1 VLIEHPLN
9 INPRKSIICA
19 VTNLSPEF
27 CRKVK
32 EARRAA
38 KLGQT
43 AVAAQVGCKQSAL
56 CMFENGGVTKLNDEV
71 IDKLSKLF
79 GVEILTLEPVDEK
92 PTSPELAVLKPE
104 THVPVVVPQS
114 TKGFCPNPHCPS
126 NHAYEVEGRIFVRPD
141 RTMADPVGAKFCAV
155 CGEILEKKCPNCGAP
170 VHDGAICSHCGD
182 PYIAV

>member
-1 VLIEHPLN
+1 M
-9 INPRKSIICA
+9 
-19 VTNLSPEF
+19 TNLSPEF

-43 AVAAQVGCKQSAL
+43 AVAVKVGCKQSAL

-71 IDKLSKLF
+71 INKLSKLF
-79 GVEILTLEPVDEK
+79 GIEIETLDPAEETKEV
-92 PTSPELAVLKPE
+92 AVLKTE
-104 THVPVVVPQS
+104 TRETLAWPLA

-126 NHAYEVEGRIFVRPD
+126 NHPYEVEGRVLIRPD
-141 RTMADPVGAKFCAV
+141 RSAADPVGAKFCAV
-155 CGEILEKKCPNCGAP
+155 CGEILEKRCPNCGAP

-182 PYIAV
+182 PYVTV

>member
-1 VLIEHPLN
+1 M
-9 INPRKSIICA
+9 
-19 VTNLSPEF
+19 TNLSPEF

-43 AVAAQVGCKQSAL
+43 AVAAKVGCKQSAL

-79 GVEILTLEPVDEK
+79 DVPLITTDPAVKPDSDLQILRSSPPNPGPV
-92 PTSPELAVLKPE
+92 PALVR
-104 THVPVVVPQS
+104 
-114 TKGFCPNPHCPS
+114 GFCPNPSCPS
-126 NHAYEVEGRIFVRPD
+126 NRPYEVEGRTLLDPD
-141 RTMADPVGAKFCAV
+141 RNRADPVGGKFCAV
-155 CGEILEKKCPNCGAP
+155 CGEVLEKRCPNCGAP

-182 PYIAV
+182 PYVAV